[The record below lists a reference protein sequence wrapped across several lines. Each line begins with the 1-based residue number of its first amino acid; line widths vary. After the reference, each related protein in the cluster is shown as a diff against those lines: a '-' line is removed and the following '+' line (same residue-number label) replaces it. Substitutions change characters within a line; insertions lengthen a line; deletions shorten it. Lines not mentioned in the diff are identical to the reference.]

1 MKINDYKLGQ
11 GTWML
16 GENDGRYAAEFK
28 ALSYGIQHSLTLIDT
43 AEMYGDGRSEEL
55 IGDVIRPLRREDLFL
70 VSKVYPF
77 NASRDGM
84 RRACTASLRRLGTD
98 HLDLYL
104 LHWPGSV
111 PLEETVAGFE
121 ELKREGL
128 IRDWGVS
135 NFDVADMEELWSVPG
150 GRACVTN
157 QVLYNVGSRG
167 IEFDLVPWMRSHG
180 VHLMAY
186 SPLAHSASDQSWLA
200 RDSALRQLAQKHDAS
215 VFQIMLAFVCRLPD
229 TVAIPRSGR
238 ADHVADNVASLA
250 ITLDPGDLALLDEA
264 FPPPTRKVP
273 LDVL

>member
-28 ALSYGIQHSLTLIDT
+28 ALSYGIQHGLTLIDT
-43 AEMYGDGRSEEL
+43 AEMYGEGRSEEL

-128 IRDWGVS
+128 IGDWGVS

>member
-1 MKINDYKLGQ
+1 MKIDDYKLGQ

-16 GENDGRYAAEFK
+16 GENDGRYAVEFK
-28 ALSYGIQHSLTLIDT
+28 ALSYGIQHGLTLIDT
-43 AEMYGDGRSEEL
+43 AEMYGEGRSEEL

-128 IRDWGVS
+128 IGDWGVS

-186 SPLAHSASDQSWLA
+186 SPLAHSSSHQSWLA

-264 FPPPTRKVP
+264 FPPPTRKMP
-273 LDVL
+273 LDIL

>member
-167 IEFDLVPWMRSHG
+167 IEFELLPWMRTHG
-180 VHLMAY
+180 VQLMAY
-186 SPLAHSASDQSWLA
+186 SPLAHSSRDQSWLA
-200 RDSALRQLAQKHDAS
+200 RDSALQQLAHKHDAS
-215 VFQIMLAFVCRLPD
+215 IFQIMLAFVCRQPD
-229 TVAIPRSGR
+229 AVAIPRTGR
-238 ADHVADNVASLA
+238 VGHVADNLGSLG
-250 ITLDPGDLALLDEA
+250 ITLDPGDLTVLDEA
-264 FPPPTRKVP
+264 FPPPARKVA
-273 LDVL
+273 LDIL